1 MNRHSLILVL
11 VALIIAAATFN
22 ALPQPANAGD
32 TAKVEMKTIK
42 GKVAQTDKGVIVLKS
57 TWSTW
62 WRSYRP
68 SGMDLS
74 KYLGEKVKV
83 TGTVTKDKNGW
94 IINIVK
100 VEKRK

>member
-11 VALIIAAATFN
+11 VALIIAAATYS
-22 ALPQPANAGD
+22 ALPHQAIAGD
-32 TAKVEMKTIK
+32 AAKVEMKTIK
-42 GKVAQTDKGVIVLKS
+42 GKVAQTDKGVFVLKS

-74 KYLGEKVKV
+74 RYLGEKVKV
-83 TGTVTKDKNGW
+83 TGTVSKDKNGW
-94 IINIVK
+94 IVNVVK